1 MRKAVNM
8 SVLDTPRPVSEVSVL
23 EVLRWS
29 EAGAGAGAEISV
41 MEVSRWSETLAGAED
56 LRLEIATLS
65 RGDVR
70 PIARMD
76 YSRYTL
82 LLAPVFP
89 TVVDLADLLVVL
101 ALGFEVV
108 VGE

>member
-8 SVLDTPRPVSEVSVL
+8 SVLDIPRPVSEVSVL

-29 EAGAGAGAEISV
+29 EAGAGAEISV
-41 MEVSRWSETLAGAED
+41 MEVSRWSEALAGAEN
-56 LRLEIATLS
+56 LRQEIETLS
-65 RGDVR
+65 RGNVR